1 MNKEQFK
8 AMYRQDRIN
17 RKKNERLYKALK
29 KQFTSIL
36 DQDKIDKI
44 YAKKWIQIGYSASFH
59 HDRYK
64 AKNDAKRSNSV
75 YLLKSACLLSAN
87 ISRINLRK
95 PIIKRELTFND
106 FRK

>member
-17 RKKNERLYKALK
+17 RKKNKRLYKALK
-29 KQFTSIL
+29 KQFPSIL

-44 YAKKWIQIGYSASFH
+44 YVKKWIHIGYSASFH

-64 AKNDAKRSNSV
+64 AKNDAKRSGSV

-87 ISRINLRK
+87 ISRISLRK
-95 PIIKRELTFND
+95 PIIERELTFND